1 MKEPEGTLTI
11 WRTHIKEIPFSKG
24 SSRDAP
30 EMGIKTYKHQE
41 HQEPS
46 HQKVASV

>member
-1 MKEPEGTLTI
+1 MYLKESI
-11 WRTHIKEIPFSKG
+11 HIKG

-30 EMGIKTYKHQE
+30 EMGIKAYKHKE

-46 HQKVASV
+46 CQKVASV